1 MQNGEDFPRCPKCN
15 APMAKEDT
23 PLNTQTLS
31 PAQRELLQY
40 LDAIDGPDRVEA
52 LKWMHDVVIYDS
64 NEPLHGAEKNALYQV
79 KVLWQLIEETLPSFK
94 TSEGDAK

>member
-1 MQNGEDFPRCPKCN
+1 MKNGEDFPRCPQCN
-15 APMAKEDT
+15 APMATEDT
-23 PLNTQTLS
+23 PQNTQPLS

-40 LDAIDGPDRVEA
+40 LDALDGPDRVEA

-79 KVLWQLIEETLPSFK
+79 KVLWQLIEETLK
-94 TSEGDAK
+94 E